1 MASIESSI
9 SSLSRSI
16 GRNFLSSWSRP
27 ATVLGCVA
35 LWVLALREID
45 LSRMNDFGLI
55 SVLSP
60 FDFVALFILTASFC
74 ISVRDDSVRDSVL
87 LLHVLA
93 LIFMLFGVTSIIEQ
107 VPRFESTWKHVGVAD
122 YVIRHGSVDP
132 GIDAYFNWPGFFI
145 LLGYLTEITG
155 AKSPM
160 TFANWAPVALELL
173 YLPPL
178 MMIFRRATS
187 DRRLIWLAVWTFYV
201 ANWIGQDYL
210 SPQGFNFF
218 LYLVI
223 VAILVNWFSVSS
235 DQPHPLIRM
244 ATRLKL
250 PTGNL
255 SQLYK
260 WAAPAD
266 MPSGRTERW
275 QRIILVAVIIGLFV
289 VITAG
294 HQLTPFAVLG
304 ATALLVLS
312 YRCNLVGMPLVM
324 AAIAALWLRFGASAY
339 WAGHGS
345 QITSGVGNLNQS
357 VGTNMT
363 DRLSGSRGHEIVVY
377 IRTAMTL
384 ALWVLAGIGCLR
396 RISRGHRDFT
406 FAILAVAPFPLI
418 AAQSYGGEMLLRV
431 YLFSLPFMAFFV
443 AAMFYRS
450 EEVGGSWKTT
460 LTIMALSIFA
470 LTLFFVTRYGN
481 ERQDYFTPNE
491 VKASEAIYDNAPPG
505 SVILAGTVK
514 TPWKHRDY
522 ELHKHKTLA
531 DDVEWHD
538 PTSMQA
544 DLEQIADILKDPDYN
559 GGFLIITRSQIA
571 NAEMFGLL
579 PFDLTQLEQALRDSP
594 EFRIYDEN
602 SDAIVFVLA
611 DQKTSGP

>member
-1 MASIESSI
+1 M
-9 SSLSRSI
+9 
-16 GRNFLSSWSRP
+16 SSWSRP

-35 LWVLALREID
+35 LWVLALRDID

-60 FDFVALFILTASFC
+60 FDFIALFILTASFC
-74 ISVRDDSVRDSVL
+74 ISVRDDSVRDAVL

-132 GIDAYFNWPGFFI
+132 QIDAYFNWPGFFI
-145 LLGYLTEITG
+145 LLAYLTEITG

-160 TFANWAPVALELL
+160 TFANWAPVAFEVL
-173 YLPPL
+173 YLLPL

-187 DRRLIWLAVWTFYV
+187 DRRLIWLAVWTFYIG
-201 ANWIGQDYL
+201 NWIGQDYL
-210 SPQGFNFF
+210 SPQAFSFF

-223 VAILVNWFSVSS
+223 IAILVNWFSTSS
-235 DQPHPLIRM
+235 DQPHPLIRL
-244 ATRLKL
+244 ATRFRL

-255 SQLYK
+255 SMLYK

-266 MPSGRTERW
+266 MPSSASERW
-275 QRIILVAVIIGLFV
+275 QRIALISVIIGLFS
-289 VITAG
+289 VITIS

-312 YRCNLVGMPLVM
+312 YRCNLIGMPLAM
-324 AAIAALWLRFGASAY
+324 AAIAALWLRYGASAY

-357 VGTNMT
+357 VGTNVT

-384 ALWVLAGIGCLR
+384 AFWVLAGIGCLG
-396 RISRGHRDFT
+396 RIFRGHRDFT
-406 FAILAVAPFPLI
+406 FAILAVAPFPLV

-460 LTIMALSIFA
+460 ITIMGLSVLALS
-470 LTLFFVTRYGN
+470 LFFVTRYGN

-491 VKASEAIYDNAPPG
+491 VKAADILYNDAPAG
-505 SVILAGTVK
+505 SVIVAGTVK
-514 TPWKHRDY
+514 TPWKNRDY
-522 ELHKHKTLA
+522 ELHKHRTLA
-531 DDVEWHD
+531 DDIEWHD
-538 PTSMQA
+538 PTSIA
-544 DLEQIADILKDPDYN
+544 SDIDQIAAILKDPDYS
-559 GGFLIITRSQIA
+559 GGYLIITRSQIA
-571 NAEMFGLL
+571 NSEMFGLL
-579 PFDLTQLEQALRDSP
+579 PFDLAQMKQDLKHSP
-594 EFRIYDEN
+594 EFKVLYEN
-602 SDAIVFVLA
+602 PDATVFVLR
-611 DQKTSGP
+611 DQPAAGP